1 MFSVV
6 TSHIQDLQ
14 ATDATEDE
22 FVSIC
27 QGPCQSD
34 FIKLY
39 TAFREISWLKLHK
52 KNNLKKREDKD
63 KDKAL
68 R

>member
-27 QGPCQSD
+27 QG
-34 FIKLY
+34 
-39 TAFREISWLKLHK
+39 TALNAI
-52 KNNLKKREDKD
+52 
-63 KDKAL
+63 
-68 R
+68 

>member
-14 ATDATEDE
+14 VTDATEDE

-27 QGPCQSD
+27 QG
-34 FIKLY
+34 
-39 TAFREISWLKLHK
+39 TAL
-52 KNNLKKREDKD
+52 N
-63 KDKAL
+63 AV
-68 R
+68 